1 MGGRG
6 SYSATRRGTGTV
18 RTSSG
23 RTGQRTPHPMDVGK
37 FQGMTLQQVEDRIR
51 GLSHEEL
58 FVIGKDG
65 KILAAYNGNSDSV
78 AFSMNEL
85 LRDGATVTHG
95 HPKGA
100 AGYGATFSPQD
111 VLNMAASDWAE
122 HRAVASGRDEL
133 NYIIRRN
140 SSNTPAK
147 SKALYNRVKADAPSL
162 DAEMRKAANK
172 AGAGGKKLSA
182 ASRRQVYT
190 GVLDR
195 YWAKTLPSYG
205 FDYVTRNKAYNY
217 NR

>member
-85 LRDGATVTHG
+85 LRDGA
-95 HPKGA
+95 
-100 AGYGATFSPQD
+100 S
-111 VLNMAASDWAE
+111 
-122 HRAVASGRDEL
+122 
-133 NYIIRRN
+133 
-140 SSNTPAK
+140 
-147 SKALYNRVKADAPSL
+147 
-162 DAEMRKAANK
+162 
-172 AGAGGKKLSA
+172 KKLSA